1 MAPPA
6 SHLEVSHFVPG
17 DGQLVPV
24 GKGPT
29 ARQAG
34 DTPLCGFLR
43 GAGVS
48 EQYVEVTARLLDPN
62 SNSNPHPHPHSH
74 PHPNPIILTLS
85 LILNLTVALA
95 LILMLTLTLT
105 L

>member
-48 EQYVEVTARLLDPN
+48 EQYVEV
-62 SNSNPHPHPHSH
+62 
-74 PHPNPIILTLS
+74 
-85 LILNLTVALA
+85 
-95 LILMLTLTLT
+95 
-105 L
+105 